1 MPTIGDAGERQGG
14 SVTKKRAA
22 ESKARRVQRAS
33 VKRAQ
38 AGSKRNTRR
47 APAAPPEP
55 EIAPS
60 IPPAFNRLFAVLL
73 GAMAIVA
80 LVIVAGQNAPAWLA
94 ALNGREA
101 VTNAAH
107 APAGTP
113 TEDVANRIGIVSG
126 HRANDSGTV
135 CADGLTEAQV
145 NFDIATRVASFLRA
159 DGYTVDI
166 LDEFDPR
173 LKGFRGLLLL
183 SIHADSCSY
192 VNDLATGFKVARAL
206 ESKQPEASDRL
217 VACLSKYYEQ
227 ATQLRFHRRTVTRDM
242 TEYHGFNELDATT
255 PAAIIETG
263 FLYLDRP
270 LLTRKP
276 EVVAAGITN
285 GLRCFLNN
293 EPLPTPAGS

>member
-1 MPTIGDAGERQGG
+1 M
-14 SVTKKRAA
+14 TKKKAA
-22 ESKARRVQRAS
+22 ESKARQVQRAS

-38 AGSKRNTRR
+38 TATKRNTRR
-47 APAAPPEP
+47 APAPSPEP
-55 EIAPS
+55 EIAPT
-60 IPPAFNRLFAVLL
+60 IPPAFNRFFAVLL

-80 LVIVAGQNAPAWLA
+80 LVIFGGQNAPAWLA
-94 ALNGREA
+94 ALNEH
-101 VTNAAH
+101 AAAPDATLSSTA
-107 APAGTP
+107 APAIAP
-113 TEDVANRIGIVSG
+113 TETEIATNRIGIVSG

-166 LDEFDPR
+166 LDEFDAR
-173 LKGFRGLLLL
+173 LKGYRGLLLL

-192 VNDLATGFKVARAL
+192 INDLATGFKVARAL
-206 ESKQPEASDRL
+206 ASRQPEASDRL
-217 VACLSKYYEQ
+217 VACLTERYHD
-227 ATQLRFHRRTVTRDM
+227 ATQLSFHRRTVTRDM

-270 LLTRKP
+270 ILTRKP
-276 EVVAAGITN
+276 ELVAKGITD

-293 EPLPTPAGS
+293 EALPTPESP